1 MQRTIS
7 TTKHWI
13 VIVLMSVL
21 GCGLLIQGGYMQ
33 AKAHFAQFLIERAFE
48 QTLVDNQPHKPWSWA
63 DTHPVAKMR
72 VLQQQTDGFQ
82 PLGSDLYVLAGASG
96 RNLAFGPGLM
106 LDGAGLGEQGNTIIA
121 GHRDSHF
128 MRLQYVKLGD
138 IIELYS
144 TEGERVLYQI
154 TATEVVHET
163 DMKVLAPTAEKH
175 LTLITCY
182 PFDQLSGNAEY
193 RYIVE
198 AKPIDAQP
206 LYS

>member
-1 MQRTIS
+1 
-7 TTKHWI
+7 
-13 VIVLMSVL
+13 
-21 GCGLLIQGGYMQ
+21 MQ

-106 LDGAGLGEQGNTIIA
+106 LGGAGLGEQGNTIIA

-198 AKPIDAQP
+198 AKPIDTQP

>member
-1 MQRTIS
+1 MKPS
-7 TTKHWI
+7 YTTTHLWI
-13 VIVLMSVL
+13 MALIILLGLGLIV
-21 GCGLLIQGGYMQ
+21 QGGYMQ

-72 VLQQQTDGFQ
+72 LLQHNAQGTQA
-82 PLGSDLYVLAGASG
+82 LGPDLYVLAGASG
-96 RNLAFGPGLM
+96 RNLAFGPSLM
-106 LDGAGLGEQGNTIIA
+106 LAGAGVGEQGNTIIA

-128 MRLQYVKLGD
+128 MRLQYVNVGD
-138 IIELYS
+138 MIELYS
-144 TEGERVLYQI
+144 ATGELQVYQI
-154 TATEVVHET
+154 TATQVVHET
-163 DMKVLAPTAEKH
+163 ATEVLDQTENSQ

-198 AKPIDAQP
+198 AKPMV
-206 LYS
+206 

>member
-1 MQRTIS
+1 
-7 TTKHWI
+7 
-13 VIVLMSVL
+13 
-21 GCGLLIQGGYMQ
+21 MQ

-72 VLQQQTDGFQ
+72 LLQTHAQGTQA
-82 PLGSDLYVLAGASG
+82 LGSDLYVLAGASG
-96 RNLAFGPGLM
+96 RNLAFGYSLM
-106 LDGAGLGEQGNTIIA
+106 LGGAGVGEQGNTIIA

-128 MRLQYVKLGD
+128 MRLQYVNVGD
-138 IIELYS
+138 MIELYS
-144 TEGERVLYQI
+144 ATGKLQVYQI
-154 TATEVVHET
+154 TATQVVHET
-163 DMKVLAPTAEKH
+163 ATEVLNQTENSQ

-198 AKPIDAQP
+198 AKPMV
-206 LYS
+206 